1 MVVRPHRFESR
12 CTCVRFAWSAYLQN
26 VVFHKHLSAILVAN
40 LYHLAP
46 SNLQEGTVNAQF
58 NQSTSG
64 ARMLR
69 ARALRC
75 LSAPFVLSESAAVRP
90 LPQTSIVP
98 TGKCATAAL
107 VRTVPVGGTAREHHV
122 QQGMLLVAPDDPS
135 ESANN
140 KREPTLSQ
148 LAALLQCVK
157 LFSIMHLH
165 SQFLIPWPSGTSS
178 VNLHG
183 ASGAVLSRISVL
195 LHYASVNR
203 TETPETG

>member
-1 MVVRPHRFESR
+1 
-12 CTCVRFAWSAYLQN
+12 
-26 VVFHKHLSAILVAN
+26 
-40 LYHLAP
+40 
-46 SNLQEGTVNAQF
+46 
-58 NQSTSG
+58 
-64 ARMLR
+64 MLR

-75 LSAPFVLSESAAVRP
+75 LSAPSSHPSLPPSARCLKHRSYRRANVQQQR
-90 LPQTSIVP
+90 SYAR
-98 TGKCATAAL
+98 C
-107 VRTVPVGGTAREHHV
+107 RWRGTARERHV
-122 QQGMLLVAPDDPS
+122 QQGMLPVAPDDPS